1 MDHLINLAEL
11 STLVGLTY
19 IALLTLAWL
28 LTALGGTTAA
38 SGQALLRE
46 VRASFYRKLFLAFL
60 AAAVLPVMVLA
71 LATRTFFELRLQ
83 SSVQSDA
90 VRVAAVAQRVIE
102 EYVALQE
109 RDAGDPND
117 DIMV

>member
-1 MDHLINLAEL
+1 M
-11 STLVGLTY
+11 S
-19 IALLTLAWL
+19 
-28 LTALGGTTAA
+28 ALGGTTAA
-38 SGQALLRE
+38 SGRALLRE

-71 LATRTFFELRLQ
+71 LATRTFFELQLE

-102 EYVALQE
+102 EYVAL
-109 RDAGDPND
+109 AGARGQRARRATTSWCGSAARS
-117 DIMV
+117 IRT